1 MAPSFW
7 LAGHAM
13 TAPGVAACAGTSAEA
28 RGRSF
33 RDRAAL
39 LNIARVLYNR
49 VPAGPELTGLDPE
62 RLFLGAG

>member
-1 MAPSFW
+1 
-7 LAGHAM
+7 M